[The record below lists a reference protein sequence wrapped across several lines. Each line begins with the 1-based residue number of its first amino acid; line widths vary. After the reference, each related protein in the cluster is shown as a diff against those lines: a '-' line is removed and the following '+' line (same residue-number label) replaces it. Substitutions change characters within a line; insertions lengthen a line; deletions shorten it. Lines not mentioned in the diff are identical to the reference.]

1 MVQKCFFVSQKQQKT
16 IRDFS
21 LASLIITEK

>member
-1 MVQKCFFVSQKQQKT
+1 MVQKCSFVAQKQQKT

-21 LASLIITEK
+21 LASLIVTEK